1 MSPKTAPHLLHGAQ
15 DQRVGPEHLLVHK
28 NPCWRQSPQNVVTSE
43 NLVLCRKKYGVTSDN
58 VVLCRQ
64 KNVVASDRETFEQF
78 LCYKSKSFRHES
90 LSEFHPVVEEE
101 LKTKA

>member
-1 MSPKTAPHLLHGAQ
+1 MS
-15 DQRVGPEHLLVHK
+15 
-28 NPCWRQSPQNVVTSE
+28 S
-43 NLVLCRKKYGVTSDN
+43 KYVVTSDN

-64 KNVVASDRETFEQF
+64 RTLSPVTTLYYVVRVRCDQWQRCAMSSEYVVTSDNVVLCRQRTETFEQF